1 MPWWRSW
8 PRSDSRRVPR
18 IARRARVVG
27 AAAALGIVLSG
38 VLAGGVRAEDAGRD
52 AAYRRLNRS
61 LVEHHVLPRYARL
74 ADSAEALDVAAR
86 RFCAAPATAPLDEVR
101 KAFHAATDAWHD
113 VEHVRFGP
121 MEFRLR
127 AERLYFWPDPRNA
140 GARQLG
146 ELLAGRDPAT
156 LTAEGFVRASAAVQG
171 LPATERLLFDE
182 GALAAFRR
190 EGDEGRRR
198 CEVLA
203 AITRNVATIASEV
216 AREWGSGDTAYA
228 RRVETAGPGNAAY
241 PEPKEATQDL
251 LKSLHGGLE
260 RAASLKLV
268 KPLGASLAAARPTLV
283 EEWRSGRALRDV
295 RLNLV
300 AARALY
306 LGDGGFGL
314 SDFVREVAGA
324 GDLDAR
330 LRQSFDACIAA
341 ADRVPGPLES
351 AVKSPRSRPAVE
363 RLLKEIQ
370 ALSHAVAEHL
380 TTALDLPLG
389 FNALDGD

>member
-1 MPWWRSW
+1 
-8 PRSDSRRVPR
+8 
-18 IARRARVVG
+18 
-27 AAAALGIVLSG
+27 
-38 VLAGGVRAEDAGRD
+38 
-52 AAYRRLNRS
+52 
-61 LVEHHVLPRYARL
+61 
-74 ADSAEALDVAAR
+74 
-86 RFCAAPATAPLDEVR
+86 
-101 KAFHAATDAWHD
+101 
-113 VEHVRFGP
+113 

-140 GARQLG
+140 AARQLG
-146 ELLAGRDPAT
+146 ELLAGRDPAA
-156 LTAEGFVRASAAVQG
+156 LTVEGFVRASAAVQG

-182 GALAAFRR
+182 GAVAAFRR

-216 AREWGSGDTAYA
+216 AREWSTGDAAYA

-260 RAASLKLV
+260 RVASLKLV

-314 SDFVREVAGA
+314 SDVVREVAGA

-330 LRQSFDACIAA
+330 LRRSFDACIAA
-341 ADRVPGPLES
+341 ADRVRGPLES
-351 AVKSPRSRPAVE
+351 AVRNPRGRPAVE
-363 RLLKEIQ
+363 RLLKEVQ
-370 ALSHAVAEHL
+370 TLSHVVAEHL